1 MPRFPASAGHL
12 AGIPPSVYSGLAH
25 RLERYPG
32 ETYPL
37 HVGDTW
43 MEPPEGCRM
52 EDFRV
57 SDHPGMHRYAPVH
70 GLPALLDAIVERE
83 SAKTGLPLERDHVLV
98 AAGATGGLGAV
109 AGALLEP
116 GDEVL
121 ILAPYWP
128 LIEGIVRSFHGRPV
142 AVPVDFDGGSAEG
155 LVAALEA
162 AHGAKTAALYFST
175 PNNPSGRLL
184 PRRWVEAIVEWARR
198 RDLWIFTDEVYEPFV
213 YVGEHT
219 RALPLA
225 PERTFLSQTFSKA
238 FGMAGNRCGYMV
250 GPKAVM
256 TELRKVATHTFY
268 STPTA
273 AQLAA
278 VRALAGPGDVWA
290 ARAAAGY
297 AATGR
302 AAAARLGVPAPEG
315 STFLFFDVASEIA
328 ARSEGASGLTGLL
341 EACVDRGLLIAPGS
355 SFGPYPTHVRLC
367 YTAVPPERALRGVE
381 ILADL
386 LGRRGRELPA

>member
-1 MPRFPASAGHL
+1 MPRSPRTARHL
-12 AGIPPSVYSGLAH
+12 AAIPPSVYSGLAH
-25 RLERYPG
+25 RLDRFTG

-43 MEPPEGCRM
+43 MEPAAGCRM
-52 EDFRV
+52 EDLHVAEF
-57 SDHPGMHRYAPVH
+57 PGMHRYAPVH

-83 SAKTGLPLERDHVLV
+83 RAKTGLALERENVLV

-109 AGALLEP
+109 AGAILEP

-128 LIEGIVRSFHGRPV
+128 LIEGIVRSFHGSPI
-142 AVPVDFDGGSAEG
+142 AVPVDFDRGSAES
-155 LVAALEA
+155 LVAALA
-162 AHGAKTAALYFST
+162 AVVTPRTAALYFST
-175 PNNPSGRLL
+175 PNNPSGRIL
-184 PRRWVEAIVEWARR
+184 PRAWIEAMVEWARAN
-198 RDLWIFTDEVYEPFV
+198 DLWILSDEVYEPFV
-213 YVGEHT
+213 FVGEHT

-250 GPKAVM
+250 GPAAVM
-256 TELRKVATHTFY
+256 SELRKVATHTFY
-268 STPTA
+268 ATPTA

-278 VRALAGPGDVWA
+278 VRALAGPGDRWAEA
-290 ARAAAGY
+290 AREQY

-302 AAAARLGVPAPEG
+302 KAAERLGLPAPEG
-315 STFLFFDVASEIA
+315 STFLFFDVAREA
-328 ARSEGASGLTGLL
+328 GAGGLAGLL
-341 EACVDRGLLIAPGS
+341 EACVERGLLIAPGS

-367 YTAVPPERALRGVE
+367 YTAVPPERALRGINV
-381 ILADL
+381 LAEL
-386 LGRRGRELPA
+386 LGR

>member
-1 MPRFPASAGHL
+1 MPRYPQAAKHL
-12 AGIPPSVYSGLAH
+12 AGISPSVYSRLAY
-25 RLERYPG
+25 RLESYAG

-43 MEPPEGCRM
+43 MEPPAGCRM

-57 SDHPGMHRYAPVH
+57 AEFPGMHRYAPVH
-70 GLPALLDAIVERE
+70 GLPPLLDAILERE
-83 SAKTGLPLERDHVLV
+83 RAKTGLALERENLLV

-128 LIEGIVRSFHGRPV
+128 LIEGIVRSFHGSPV
-142 AVPVDFDGGSAEG
+142 AVPVDFDHGDAQS
-155 LVAALEA
+155 LVARLEQ
-162 AHGAKTAALYFST
+162 HRGERTAALYFST

-184 PRRWVEAIVEWARR
+184 PRPWVEAIVDWARAH
-198 RDLWIFTDEVYEPFV
+198 DLWILSDEVYEPFV
-213 YVGEHT
+213 FAGEHT

-225 PERTFLSQTFSKA
+225 PERTFLAQTFSKC

-250 GPKAVM
+250 GPAPVM
-256 TELRKVATHTFY
+256 AELRKVATHTFY
-268 STPTA
+268 ATPTA

-278 VRALAGPGDVWA
+278 AKALAGPGDIWA
-290 ARAAAGY
+290 AAACASYAATARAAAELLDV
-297 AATGR
+297 R
-302 AAAARLGVPAPEG
+302 APEG
-315 STFLFFDVASEIA
+315 STFLFFDVASHLDD
-328 ARSEGASGLTGLL
+328 RGLAPLL

-355 SFGPYPTHVRLC
+355 SFGPFPTHVRLC
-367 YTAVPPERALRGVE
+367 YTAVEPERALRGVA
-381 ILADL
+381 ILAEL
-386 LGRRGRELPA
+386 LQR

>member
-1 MPRFPASAGHL
+1 MPRFPQSASHL

-25 RLERYPG
+25 RLERFAG

-52 EDFRV
+52 EDLRV
-57 SDHPGMHRYAPVH
+57 AEFPGMHRYAPVH

-83 SAKTGLPLERDHVLV
+83 RAKTGLALERDNVLV

-128 LIEGIVRSFHGRPV
+128 LIEGIVRSFHGAPV
-142 AVPVDFDGGSAEG
+142 AVPVDFGAGGAG
-155 LVAALEA
+155 DLVARLEA
-162 AHGAKTAALYFST
+162 RRTPRTAALYFST
-175 PNNPSGRLL
+175 PNNPSGRIL
-184 PRRWVEAIVEWARR
+184 PRAWVEAIVEWARSH
-198 RDLWIFTDEVYEPFV
+198 DLWILSDEVYEPFV
-213 YVGEHT
+213 FAGEHT

-225 PERTFLSQTFSKA
+225 PERTFLAQTFSKC

-250 GPKAVM
+250 GPAAFM
-256 TELRKVATHTFY
+256 ADLRKVATHTFY

-278 VRALAGPGDVWA
+278 VRALAGPGDAWA
-290 ARAAAGY
+290 AAARDQY

-302 AAAARLGVPAPEG
+302 AAAERLGVSAPAG
-315 STFLFFDVASEIA
+315 STFLFFDVAAHLDE
-328 ARSEGASGLTGLL
+328 RGLAPLL
-341 EACVDRGLLIAPGS
+341 EACVERGLLLAPGS

-367 YTAVPPERALRGVE
+367 YTAVEPQRALRGVA
-381 ILADL
+381 ILAEL
-386 LGRRGRELPA
+386 LGR